1 MVFYENINDGQV
13 YAYDETDESQLPYI
27 QQAIDNGWENITG
40 HYPLPDI
47 PTAEDNKGTA
57 SFLLTGT
64 DWTTI
69 PDVAN
74 PINDPYLANQDA
86 FIAYRNEI
94 RKVAVNPTAGDLVW
108 ATPPI
113 EVWK

>member
-1 MVFYENINDGQV
+1 MVYYKDLVADLV
-13 YAYDETDESQLPYI
+13 YGYDETEASQLPYI

-40 HYPLPDI
+40 HYPLPYV
-47 PTAEDNKGTA
+47 PTAEDNKSTA
-57 SFLLTGT
+57 SFLLAGT

-74 PINDPYLANQDA
+74 PINDPYLGNQDE
-86 FIAYRNEI
+86 FIVYRNEI
-94 RKVAVNPTAGDLVW
+94 RKIAVNPTAGDLIW